1 MLKKQLGEEVFER
14 RRLENEIREMKR
26 MVVDMDNLKME
37 KQKLEADSAAKTD
50 LESKLSKISIS
61 FIPPVNFCN
70 SNSVDVYRYNF
81 ARLN

>member
-50 LESKLSKISIS
+50 LESKLSKISIFHPTS
-61 FIPPVNFCN
+61 KFLQFE
-70 SNSVDVYRYNF
+70 F
-81 ARLN
+81 G